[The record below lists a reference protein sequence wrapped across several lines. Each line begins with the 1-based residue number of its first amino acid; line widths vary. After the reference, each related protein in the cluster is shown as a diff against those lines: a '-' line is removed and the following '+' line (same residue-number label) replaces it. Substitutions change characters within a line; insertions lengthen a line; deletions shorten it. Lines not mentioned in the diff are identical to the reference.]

1 MNPEL
6 YISSRKLVVR
16 VKESQQH
23 ILHDQKHPLFAL
35 TSVLLWKAQY
45 VATFSFRLL
54 KGDIHGATYVGIY
67 IGQTGIILFTLDSEF
82 LGISMYLGMSA
93 YIDMYVKLL
102 VQISKL
108 EAIIHSRKK
117 AVEILLMR
125 YNRVAELF
133 SFAPANNLE
142 SQWMRIKYHS
152 ALAHNYILLGQFD
165 HFLEEWKTIFFNRN
179 GHWQCASKWVVLQH
193 TWL

>member
-16 VKESQQH
+16 IKESQQH

-35 TSVLLWKAQY
+35 TSVLLWKAQD
-45 VATFSFRLL
+45 VATFRFRLL
-54 KGDIHGATYVGIY
+54 KGDIHCATYVGIY
-67 IGQTGIILFTLDSEF
+67 IGQTASITLDSEF

-93 YIDMYVKLL
+93 YIEMYVKLL

-108 EAIIHSRKK
+108 KAIIHSRKK

-142 SQWMRIKYHS
+142 TQ
-152 ALAHNYILLGQFD
+152 
-165 HFLEEWKTIFFNRN
+165 
-179 GHWQCASKWVVLQH
+179 
-193 TWL
+193 